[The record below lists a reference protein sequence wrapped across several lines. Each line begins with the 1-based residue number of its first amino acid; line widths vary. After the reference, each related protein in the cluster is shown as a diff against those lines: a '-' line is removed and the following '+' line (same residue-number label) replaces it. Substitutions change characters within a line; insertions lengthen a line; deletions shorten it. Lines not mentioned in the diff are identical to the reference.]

1 MNQAGE
7 QSKAEYYRLI
17 RGQIEHHDN
26 LVNQRVI
33 WQIIS
38 QSFFFGAYA
47 SLLNAPKEAK
57 SPIFEAEQLLLIWL
71 LPIAGLLAGA
81 LTYASIIASLKS
93 IEHLHG
99 LYDEYVGSRPDDIS
113 NKLFPHIQG
122 PSLSAQI
129 GKGLAYLDANYF
141 QRCMVAYPSLAN
153 LGCLAA
159 LIRLC
164 NGLRAFCT
172 RMRRI
177 VRLG

>member
-7 QSKAEYYRLI
+7 QSKAEYYGLI

-57 SPIFEAEQLLLIWL
+57 SPLFEAEQLLLIWL

-81 LTYASIIASLKS
+81 LTYAGIIASLKS
-93 IEHLHG
+93 IEHLHK
-99 LYDEYVGSRPDDIS
+99 LYDEYIRSRPDDIS
-113 NKLFPHIQG
+113 NKLLPHIQG
-122 PSLSAQI
+122 PP
-129 GKGLAYLDANYF
+129 YLLK
-141 QRCMVAYPSLAN
+141 LAN
-153 LGCLAA
+153 ISPTWMPVIFSAAWLLVLGRLVLAA
-159 LIRLC
+159 WGR
-164 NGLRAFCT
+164 
-172 RMRRI
+172 
-177 VRLG
+177 